1 MPIRFAVLLNF
12 ALVRA
17 RGDHR
22 FVKGFDDGKDLTSF
36 SVGALDADVPGASCG
51 RLSEQGNITA
61 QVKNHVGGT
70 GRLQILRE
78 CRADP
83 PLSDSPEINAL
94 TFADAHAAD
103 VVLALRFNL
112 RVVNL
117 FERRINIAS
126 RRNPIAAKTDL
137 PDVDKSADRGLE
149 RPVGSLCYGLGFSV
163 SSVMRQSTSTHSPE
177 RLLTS

>member
-1 MPIRFAVLLNF
+1 M
-12 ALVRA
+12 
-17 RGDHR
+17 
-22 FVKGFDDGKDLTSF
+22 TSF
-36 SVGALDADVPGASCG
+36 FVGALDADVPGASCG

-126 RRNPIAAKTDL
+126 RRNLIAAETDL

-149 RPVGSLCYGLGFSV
+149 RPVGSLCYGLGFF
-163 SSVMRQSTSTHSPE
+163 RQFSDAAVDLNPFARAFIDLVE
-177 RLLTS
+177 RPLAVHRKKRFVVIDAF